1 LAKKKKQA
9 LNDLLVKKRM
19 SQPTYEYLVRSFTD
33 NILELEAHQRSLA
46 DKMGRRANELERQ
59 MDLLGSFLANLE
71 IHHVGEETDD
81 ETYTRHKKVFM
92 SGSDATRIELS
103 QIRNSLSKMI
113 PDSAEAAE
121 ARMT

>member
-81 ETYTRHKKVFM
+81 GYKNRAESNTKLVGK
-92 SGSDATRIELS
+92 D
-103 QIRNSLSKMI
+103 
-113 PDSAEAAE
+113 DS
-121 ARMT
+121 RFS